1 VSLSNASPPPGN
13 EAGWYSDPLGGSSQ
27 RYYDGVQWTDKVSRS
42 AAQEQAPGA
51 DPGAQPL
58 PPQPS
63 ITEPVS
69 SGGGN
74 WWSRRPRWA
83 QWTMGVVAAL
93 IILFVGVAI
102 GGSASKE
109 GELKDEIAA
118 LEQEQT
124 EGKERAEEEVGE
136 AEADVEASELEVEA
150 EAAKESE
157 LIEAGEASAKKI
169 VGAAEKESDQLAGK
183 IKEQEAELSSIN
195 GEVGSVESKLS
206 NLRGEVGGAE
216 EVAAKSTIPGD
227 GTFQAEVDYI
237 PGTYKAPGGNLCYWA
252 TLGSPDT
259 FDIEDNENGQGPQIA
274 DITSPYF
281 QTKGCGEWTRVE

>member
-1 VSLSNASPPPGN
+1 VSLSNASPPPGD
-13 EAGWYSDPLGGSSQ
+13 EAGWYPDPLGGSRW
-27 RYYDGVQWTDKVSRS
+27 RYYDGVRWSDKVSRS
-42 AAQEQAPGA
+42 APQEQGPGA
-51 DPGAQPL
+51 DIGAHPL
-58 PPQPS
+58 RPQPP
-63 ITEPVS
+63 INEPVE

-83 QWTMGVVAAL
+83 QWTIGVVAAL
-93 IILFVGVAI
+93 VILFVGVAI

-118 LEQEQT
+118 LEREQT
-124 EGKERAEEEVGE
+124 EGKEQAEEEVGE
-136 AEADVEASELEVEA
+136 AQADVKASELEAEA

-157 LIEAGEASAKKI
+157 LIAAGEARAKKI
-169 VGAAEKESDQLAGK
+169 VGAAEKERDQLAGK
-183 IKEQEAELSSIN
+183 VTEQEAELSSIS
-195 GEVGSVESKLS
+195 GEVGAVESKLS

-227 GTFQAEVDYI
+227 GTFEAEVDYI

-259 FDIEDNENGQGPQIA
+259 FDIEDNENGEGPQIA
-274 DITSPYF
+274 EITSPYF